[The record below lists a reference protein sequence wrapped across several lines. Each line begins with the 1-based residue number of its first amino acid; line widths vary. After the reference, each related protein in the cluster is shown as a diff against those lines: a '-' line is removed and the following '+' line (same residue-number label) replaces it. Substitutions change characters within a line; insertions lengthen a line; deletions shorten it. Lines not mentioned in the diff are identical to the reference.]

1 MKKYLNKKILII
13 IIIFVVFAIS
23 LLGIFLNN
31 GSIHTKGIKVYY
43 RTYTKEKGWTSWKKN
58 GQVSGD
64 KKHNILAVEMK
75 VKSKSRGYIFY
86 NVYQKDWIE
95 NDCYDEVVCGNTK
108 SKNGITSFRVM
119 LSDNL
124 YKKYN
129 TSYKVYTNKWYEYEK
144 DYNII
149 PNINYKESITAIQL
163 KIEERNK
170 K

>member
-1 MKKYLNKKILII
+1 MKKYFNKKNLII
-13 IIIFVVFAIS
+13 TIIFVFFTVS
-23 LLGIFLNN
+23 LLAIFLNN

-86 NVYQKDWIE
+86 NVYQKDWME
-95 NDCYDEVVCGNTK
+95 NDCYDEVICGNTK
-108 SKNGITSFRVM
+108 SKNGITSIRVM
-119 LSDNL
+119 LSDTL

-129 TSYKVYTNKWYEYEK
+129 TSYKVYTNKWLDYKY
-144 DYNII
+144 DYNISS
-149 PNINYKESITAIQL
+149 NTDSNKNITAIQL
-163 KIEERNK
+163 KVEERNK